1 MINNKKGLSTVVTTL
16 IIILLVLVAIG
27 IIWVVIRG
35 VIDEGSA
42 NIEFNTKCLQID
54 VKATQV
60 VNTGGTNYDV
70 TLTRGSTGD
79 PIAGVKMLF
88 FSPTE
93 TSDSIIDSPGDI
105 AVLRTVTKTG
115 IDGQIT
121 GANKI
126 EVTAYLKDDQGNEHP
141 CQTFVFN
148 F

>member
-27 IIWVVIRG
+27 IVWVVVRG
-35 VIDEGSA
+35 VIDEGAA

-60 VNTGGTNYDV
+60 VNTGGTDYDV

-79 PIAGVKMLF
+79 DIAGVKMVLF
-88 FSPTE
+88 NSL
-93 TSDSIIDSPGDI
+93 DSSSVIDSPGNI
-105 AVLRTVTKTG
+105 GLLTTVTRSLAAVG
-115 IDGQIT
+115 IAN
-121 GANKI
+121 ANKI
-126 EVTAYLKDDQGNEHP
+126 EVTAYLKDTQGNDHV